1 MNSKKEFHIEGMKYP
16 RWIQGGEWPVS
27 KSGKPVRFIEQKRK
41 KGKEYSTMLYTQF
54 FFEDVETGEIR
65 VIDQFT

>member
-1 MNSKKEFHIEGMKYP
+1 M
-16 RWIQGGEWPVS
+16 
-27 KSGKPVRFIEQKRK
+27 RFVEQKRK
-41 KGKEYSTMLYTQF
+41 KGKEYAEMLYTQF